1 MPATRP
7 PVMHHQQQRMQPQA
21 APQQPMMGG
30 GGLGSMLMTGAAI
43 GVGSA
48 VAHEAVRGIMGGG
61 SHGHQQGYPPE

>member
-1 MPATRP
+1 
-7 PVMHHQQQRMQPQA
+7 MQPQA
-21 APQQPMMGG
+21 APQQPMMGGG

-61 SHGHQQGYPPE
+61 SHGHQQQGYAPDQ

>member
-1 MPATRP
+1 
-7 PVMHHQQQRMQPQA
+7 
-21 APQQPMMGG
+21 MMG